1 MLLERR
7 QARWLIAWR
16 PLAAAAGPS
25 CHEFWGALPPHPHPQ
40 LPEIVMFGCVN
51 NPPSH
56 NVHVLHVRM
65 AKQPLYR
72 CPICRS
78 LTQVAHH
85 FPYTLHSPSAHVF
98 A

>member
-56 NVHVLHVRM
+56 NVHVLHVPHGQ
-65 AKQPLYR
+65 ATPLQVPNL
-72 CPICRS
+72 PITHSSRS
-78 LTQVAHH
+78 PLPLH
-85 FPYTLHSPSAHVF
+85 FALP
-98 A
+98 